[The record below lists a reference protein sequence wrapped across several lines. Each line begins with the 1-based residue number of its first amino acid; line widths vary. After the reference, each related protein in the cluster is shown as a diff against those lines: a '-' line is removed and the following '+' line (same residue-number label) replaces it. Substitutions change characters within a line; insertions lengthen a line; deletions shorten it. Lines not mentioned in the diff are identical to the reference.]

1 MVQDNRKDNQI
12 SQLKRENSRLKQKLK
27 NYSSLLHEGN
37 NAIIIFDL
45 TGNIIAWDKGAE
57 ALYGWNEDEILN
69 SNIFE
74 IIPEDQQEKFEKFI
88 EEVQEGGAQD
98 IYESQR
104 LNKSGEKLDVWFTY
118 NMLKGSDNEPYAI
131 ATTERDI
138 TKRKE
143 TTRKLKQRE
152 QKYKSLVESLGA
164 GLIEF
169 NLNGKITYANP
180 AAKNIFTSKT
190 STLLNKNISD
200 LLQSDNKK
208 IFNDYIQKL
217 GNKEKVN
224 FELEIKIAN
233 TNNKIIS
240 VSLTKNYSIK
250 GNIKSYIG
258 ILEDITDIR
267 RMEEEM
273 IKADKMESL
282 GLLAG
287 GLAHDFRNILSIF
300 MGNITLLKMK
310 LGDDDKIKKRLKKTE
325 QAVERA
331 KDLTKQLKSLSTGG
345 QIELQETEISSFI
358 KQSVKLSLTGQKQ
371 IDFEYHADDDLP
383 DIKIDKGQI
392 NQVISNLVINAY
404 QAMDDKGQIQVKVE
418 QESERSEKGF
428 VFDNDYI
435 KITIQDNGPG
445 IPQEQRQNIFE
456 PYFTT
461 KSKGTGLGLSTA
473 RSIVRKHGGR
483 MEVSS
488 SVDIGTKFFIYLPIS
503 AEHPQAQQTEEVEK
517 TEGKVLFMEGDSS
530 IQSIAR
536 VMLAKIGF
544 EADFVK
550 DINIALNKIKQNRQ
564 NNEQYKAIFLNP
576 QLPQTQNDPNIIQRI
591 REQRPDVRIIGLF
604 NEIKSG
610 EDPPPEFDAVI
621 DQPLKF
627 NQLKSK
633 LAGL

>member
-208 IFNDYIQKL
+208 IFKDYIQKL